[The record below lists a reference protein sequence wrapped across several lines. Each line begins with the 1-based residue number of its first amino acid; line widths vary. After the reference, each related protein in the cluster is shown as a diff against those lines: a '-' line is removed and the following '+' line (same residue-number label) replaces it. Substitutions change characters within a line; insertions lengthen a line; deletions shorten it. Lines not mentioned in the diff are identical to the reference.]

1 MCLLLPYN
9 SIKKVPGVKL
19 TIFYLN
25 NTMQM
30 AEDKTH
36 SFVFGSVGQ
45 MYKLKA
51 LAFGILLFSVRTSV
65 KLKLL
70 VLTARYFQDEVCDT
84 IHGAYDC
91 LLKCLIG
98 KDEIKHARELFQHCA
113 LTYGAFVLVTS
124 WSVYVPIYYVFN
136 I

>member
-1 MCLLLPYN
+1 M
-9 SIKKVPGVKL
+9 KL
-19 TIFYLN
+19 TIFCLN

-84 IHGAYDC
+84 TH
-91 LLKCLIG
+91 
-98 KDEIKHARELFQHCA
+98 
-113 LTYGAFVLVTS
+113 
-124 WSVYVPIYYVFN
+124 
-136 I
+136 